1 MKNGIATNVINFSG
15 EIISEKLKNFSE
27 KNREE
32 NLEKIRQIMMEGA
45 MEQMQQESCT
55 QNDSS
60 DDGNNKPEPMLEFFD
75 V

>member
-1 MKNGIATNVINFSG
+1 
-15 EIISEKLKNFSE
+15 
-27 KNREE
+27 
-32 NLEKIRQIMMEGA
+32 MEGA

-75 V
+75 VWLDEFFHEFARLYL